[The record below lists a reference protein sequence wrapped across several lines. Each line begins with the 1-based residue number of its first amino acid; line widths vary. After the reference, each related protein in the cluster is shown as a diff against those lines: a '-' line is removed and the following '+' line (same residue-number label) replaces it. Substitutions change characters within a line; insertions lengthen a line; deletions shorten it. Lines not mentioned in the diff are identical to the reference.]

1 MVRRNSGEVD
11 KEEINIFWDQL
22 VVDIPKSRKIP
33 QALARV
39 TREMLFQALW
49 NKKEKQN
56 NQKSKCSS
64 AG

>member
-39 TREMLFQALW
+39 TREMLFQAL
-49 NKKEKQN
+49 
-56 NQKSKCSS
+56 
-64 AG
+64 